1 MYYVKSLIKPSTLLK
16 YKLKNSISCDTK
28 DELSNMLFKI
38 DNTQKNENEY
48 TKLKLRIYKDYLL
61 VYYLQSNKRKL
72 S

>member
-16 YKLKNSISCDTK
+16 YKLKNSISCD
-28 DELSNMLFKI
+28 ELSNMLFKI
-38 DNTQKNENEY
+38 ENTQKNENEY

>member
-16 YKLKNSISCDTK
+16 YKLKNSISC